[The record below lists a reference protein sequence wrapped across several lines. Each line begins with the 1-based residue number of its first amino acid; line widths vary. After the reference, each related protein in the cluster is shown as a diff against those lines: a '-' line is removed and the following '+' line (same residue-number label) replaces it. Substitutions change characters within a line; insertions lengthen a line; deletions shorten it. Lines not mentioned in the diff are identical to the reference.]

1 MPFRRTNSYP
11 IFFFFFLNAPLSI
24 YRVNLLVLL
33 YSSRWLDHNSLFLI
47 LTFILRYGWH
57 TTEVP
62 NRRIGARNV
71 TLLHGSA
78 SVKSCLHA
86 AKKKKS
92 ARWCGFKMFYT
103 VHGEIVAAV
112 YGGFVECVPRPTH
125 VLVACVREGVIEL
138 KKRHHRAQFGPQK
151 RAASNAPMQRMSFG
165 YSPPQA

>member
-86 AKKKKS
+86 AKKKK
-92 ARWCGFKMFYT
+92 
-103 VHGEIVAAV
+103 
-112 YGGFVECVPRPTH
+112 
-125 VLVACVREGVIEL
+125 
-138 KKRHHRAQFGPQK
+138 K
-151 RAASNAPMQRMSFG
+151 RALVWL
-165 YSPPQA
+165 